1 MDSSKT
7 FPATKA
13 KDRKPYEFK
22 TMKPKPV
29 FNINILM
36 REE

>member
-7 FPATKA
+7 FLATKA

-22 TMKPKPV
+22 TVKPKPY
-29 FNINILM
+29 IYSSLIKI
-36 REE
+36 